1 MKYSPLLLTSQAL
14 SWKWTL
20 GFTFVWIKCPRFG
33 KGIWIQKQDQVIPCF
48 VHISQG
54 RKQDACF
61 DWFIGPEGRQ
71 ALGLSAV
78 LVDSRMKGQFDF
90 WIPLTCFAFNKK
102 GSKSTNARVW
112 YKVGFTCFLHLCMFK
127 TWLFNSIFLAN
138 ARHFC

>member
-33 KGIWIQKQDQVIPCF
+33 IGIWIQKQDQVIQYF

-54 RKQDACF
+54 RKQRCMFWLIYRPWGPSGFGPFSCF
-61 DWFIGPEGRQ
+61 VWFKDERSVWLLDPLDLFCFEQ
-71 ALGLSAV
+71 
-78 LVDSRMKGQFDF
+78 KGIQE
-90 WIPLTCFAFNKK
+90 
-102 GSKSTNARVW
+102 NARVW